1 MMMMVLGGAASGK
14 SEYAEQM
21 ALEMAGGDAH
31 YYLATMQPYGESGAF
46 RVRRHRKLRE
56 GKGFVTME
64 LTQDIAKAADLAEQP
79 EYATILLED
88 LSNLLANEMFSLPPE
103 QQLQIEP
110 LCSKIIADIAC
121 VKNKFKNLILV
132 SNNIFEDGDSYDPS
146 TIAYRNAL
154 GKLHVLLAPL
164 CDRVTEVVVGIPKE
178 IK

>member
-14 SEYAEQM
+14 SEYAERM

-103 QQLQIEP
+103 QQKTEP

-121 VKNKFKNLILV
+121 VKNTFKNLILV

>member
-14 SEYAEQM
+14 SEYAERM

-56 GKGFVTME
+56 GKGFVTIE
-64 LTQDIAKAADLAEQP
+64 LTQDIAKAADLADQP

-103 QQLQIEP
+103 QQKTEQ

>member
-14 SEYAEQM
+14 SEYAEKM

-103 QQLQIEP
+103 QQKTEP

-146 TIAYRNAL
+146 TIAYRKAL
-154 GKLHVLLAPL
+154 GKLHAQLAPL

>member
-14 SEYAEQM
+14 SEYAERM
-21 ALEMAGGDAH
+21 ALEMAGEDAH

-103 QQLQIEP
+103 QQKTEP
-110 LCSKIIADIAC
+110 LCSKIITDIEY

>member
-14 SEYAEQM
+14 SEYAERM

-46 RVRRHRKLRE
+46 RVQRHRKLRE

-64 LTQDIAKAADLAEQP
+64 LTKNIAKAAELAEQP
-79 EYATILLED
+79 EYATVLLED

-103 QQLQIEP
+103 QQKTEQ

-146 TIAYRNAL
+146 TIAYRDAL

>member
-14 SEYAEQM
+14 SEYAERM

-46 RVRRHRKLRE
+46 RVQRHRKLRE

-64 LTQDIAKAADLAEQP
+64 LTKNIAKAAELAEQP
-79 EYATILLED
+79 EYATVLLED

-103 QQLQIEP
+103 QQKTEP

-146 TIAYRNAL
+146 TIAYRDAL